1 MKLCQKFAQWR
12 EASNANSGAM
22 VVIVFFGTLLVM
34 MLGVVVFGVYKTIF
48 PTNAYL
54 YEASYI
60 DKNQTVYERQYNPK
74 QHEYRI
80 NVYETIKQAN
90 GSSKWKY
97 EKTIDYSKTRP
108 KVAYLRK
115 VSGDEF
121 DKMLDAK
128 D

>member
-1 MKLCQKFAQWR
+1 MKLCQKFAKWR
-12 EASNANSGAM
+12 EENDVDSGAM
-22 VVIVFFGTLLVM
+22 FAIVFFGTLLAM
-34 MLGVVVFGVYKTIF
+34 MLGVVVFGFYKIIF

-54 YEASYI
+54 YEASYM

-74 QHEYRI
+74 QHQYRI

-97 EKTIDYSKTRP
+97 AKTIDYSKTRP